1 MKKLVSDKSL
11 HYSNIAVVTDL
22 KNNIVLAASNINEK
36 QEYNSNRPYFRSIHA
51 EKNAVT
57 KLKRRGL
64 LRQGPY
70 NLYSLRV
77 RNNRIVKG
85 GEPCCMC
92 RKMLDSLSDIFPKIF
107 YY

>member
-1 MKKLVSDKSL
+1 VKKLVSDKGL
-11 HYSNIAVVTDL
+11 HYSNIAVITDL
-22 KNNIVLAASNINEK
+22 KNNVVLAASNINEK

-64 LRQGPY
+64 FRQGPY
-70 NLYSLRV
+70 NLYSFRV
-77 RNNRIVKG
+77 RKGRVVKG

-92 RKMLDSLSDIFPKIF
+92 RKMLESLHDVFSKI
-107 YY
+107 YYY